1 MAFLDELD
9 KRRRFDTIVTCTAIL
24 AGVVFSAF
32 VVIYAFNFAQNER
45 KQIYVLN
52 GEVPITAEQTDMDV
66 TLGIEAKS
74 HVVRFHDLFFNL
86 APDEA
91 YIQYNIEK
99 SMYLIDETGLA
110 QYNTLKER
118 GFYSNILSTSAIVN
132 IMVDSIRF
140 NQDEM
145 SFTYYG
151 RQRIERKSSILY
163 RAIVTKGNIRKTART
178 DNNPHGLMI
187 TDYRTVR
194 NEDLE
199 YKTKSAF

>member
-24 AGVVFSAF
+24 AGAVFSAF
-32 VVIYAFNFAQNER
+32 AVIYAFNFAQNER

-52 GEVPITAEQTDMDV
+52 GEVPITAEQTDLDV
-66 TLGIEAKS
+66 TISIEAKS

-86 APDEA
+86 APDEK

-132 IMVDSIRF
+132 IMVDSIQF
-140 NQDEM
+140 NQNEM
-145 SFTYYG
+145 AFTYYG

-163 RAIVTKGNIRKTART
+163 RAIVTKGNLRKTART

>member
-24 AGVVFSAF
+24 AGIVFSAF

>member
-32 VVIYAFNFAQNER
+32 VVIYAFSFAQNER

-66 TLGIEAKS
+66 TLSIEAKS

-86 APDEA
+86 APDEK

-132 IMVDSIRF
+132 IMVDSIQF

-145 SFTYYG
+145 AFTYYG

-199 YKTKSAF
+199 YKTKSVF

>member
-1 MAFLDELD
+1 MPFLDELD

-32 VVIYAFNFAQNER
+32 VVIYAFSFAQNER

-66 TLGIEAKS
+66 TLSIEAKS

-86 APDEA
+86 APDEK

-132 IMVDSIRF
+132 IMVDSIQF

-145 SFTYYG
+145 AFTYYG

>member
-1 MAFLDELD
+1 MPFLDELD

-24 AGVVFSAF
+24 AGVVFSVF

-66 TLGIEAKS
+66 TLSIEAKS

-86 APDEA
+86 APDEK

-132 IMVDSIRF
+132 IMVDSIQF

-145 SFTYYG
+145 AFTYYG